1 MEIHNYVS
9 HREISE
15 STHRMLKQL
24 SSNKRPSSSEE
35 INNLIISGFT
45 PNLILFHG
53 GMGLSLYIR
62 KFYSSED
69 RSFEWFFRSETQKW
83 ATNREDIDTRLM
95 AYSRNFPITQE
106 LALCD
111 KCVVPTDWQK
121 KQFPK
126 VYSDHLNVIFDGI
139 DNIYFHADNR
149 VRKAGVK
156 IKGEENEDPIEIN
169 STDKVVTYMTRGM
182 EPIRGFPEFMR
193 TVPKILGEDKNI
205 RVIIAGRDRAAYSYQ
220 APAEGG
226 SWKQFMIS
234 ELGNFEGKERV
245 HFTGL
250 LNYNDYRLML
260 QRTDLHCYWTRP
272 YVTSWSMFEAAAC
285 NSPLMVNKSGATSNI
300 VVREQEI
307 EWVDIDEDTDIIA
320 RKMIERL
327 NKKEKDSE
335 SNLRKQFYLLTA

>member
-1 MEIHNYVS
+1 
-9 HREISE
+9 
-15 STHRMLKQL
+15 
-24 SSNKRPSSSEE
+24 
-35 INNLIISGFT
+35 
-45 PNLILFHG
+45 
-53 GMGLSLYIR
+53 
-62 KFYSSED
+62 
-69 RSFEWFFRSETQKW
+69 
-83 ATNREDIDTRLM
+83 
-95 AYSRNFPITQE
+95 
-106 LALCD
+106 
-111 KCVVPTDWQK
+111 
-121 KQFPK
+121 
-126 VYSDHLNVIFDGI
+126 
-139 DNIYFHADNR
+139 
-149 VRKAGVK
+149 
-156 IKGEENEDPIEIN
+156 
-169 STDKVVTYMTRGM
+169 MTRGM

-234 ELGNFEGKERV
+234 ELGNFEGKERE

-327 NKKEKDSE
+327 NKKKKI
-335 SNLRKQFYLLTA
+335 LRVICSSFTFLCLKEWEILINNVMRE